1 MFFCRPGVDERY
13 QYPKQGYSDMVYQS
27 VNQVFAVYL
36 QVRLLW
42 GTVLATLPKSGIGGF
57 IPPKYTFY
65 PQIDV
70 TLVNKL

>member
-1 MFFCRPGVDERY
+1 
-13 QYPKQGYSDMVYQS
+13 MVYQS
-27 VNQVFAVYL
+27 VSQVFVVYL

-57 IPPKYTFY
+57 NPSKYTFY